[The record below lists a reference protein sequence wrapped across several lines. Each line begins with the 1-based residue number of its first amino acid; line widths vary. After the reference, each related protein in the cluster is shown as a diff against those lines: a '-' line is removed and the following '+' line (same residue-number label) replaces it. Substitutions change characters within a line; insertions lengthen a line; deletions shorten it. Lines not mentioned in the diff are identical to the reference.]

1 MKLSSLALTV
11 TIALSSTQTFAKE
24 VVFKTVNNDFATLVC
39 YAAATQGL
47 SAAKALVAKNEINY
61 SAYAQS
67 VTCNGSSIRQFA
79 KAYSKSSLGE
89 NKLQKTEKV
98 ALVAKDANLASQL
111 CLDAVVNGEVAARA
125 KFNMYDS
132 VLCNSQDLSAFVRK
146 FTDQEVVLRS
156 SED

>member
-1 MKLSSLALTV
+1 MKLSILALTA

-24 VVFKTVNNDFATLVC
+24 VVFKTVNNDFATQVC
-39 YAAATQGL
+39 YTAATQGL
-47 SAAKALVAKNEINY
+47 SAAKALVAKNELNY

-132 VLCNSQDLSAFVRK
+132 ILCNSQDLSAFVRK